1 MQQMKKKRSQK
12 NLLEASKIKTISSI
26 NQAQTN
32 AQVDNA
38 KTQVWMR

>member
-1 MQQMKKKRSQK
+1 MQQMKKKGRKESSK
-12 NLLEASKIKTISSI
+12 ASKIKTISSI